1 MAKTPGTTAD
11 TNGNKAEPPFSN
23 GGKTTMA
30 GGSGGRDFTKENRP
44 SGGAES
50 GKDSFNSNNGG
61 GRDFSKESRPQ
72 TDAKQEVKPNP
83 QEIPAGG
90 VILKADPGPVSSK
103 VSGSAPGITGDKA
116 PFKGLK

>member
-1 MAKTPGTTAD
+1 MAKSPGSTAD
-11 TNGNKAEPPFSN
+11 VSGDKANPPFSN

-30 GGSGGRDFTKENRP
+30 GS
-44 SGGAES
+44 S
-50 GKDSFNSNNGG
+50 G

-72 TDAKQEVKPNP
+72 GGAESGGKSFNSNNSGGRDFSKESRPQSEAKQEVKPNP

-90 VILKADPGPVSSK
+90 QILKADPGPVSSK
-103 VSGSAPGITGDKA
+103 VSGTAPGVSGGKA